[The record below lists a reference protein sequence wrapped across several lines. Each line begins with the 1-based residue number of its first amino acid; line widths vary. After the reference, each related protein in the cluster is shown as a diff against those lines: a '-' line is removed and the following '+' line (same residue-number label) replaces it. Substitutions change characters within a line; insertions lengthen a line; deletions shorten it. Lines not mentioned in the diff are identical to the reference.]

1 LVLFDIRLTHPYS
14 SITQA
19 GPIYVLVYIDDIII
33 VGSSQEVVTA
43 LLHDLENKDLSE
55 SDYFLSIYAK
65 S

>member
-1 LVLFDIRLTHPYS
+1 M
-14 SITQA
+14 
-19 GPIYVLVYIDDIII
+19 LVYIDDIII